1 LRPYTTITD
10 LKNKHTVTMSTTKT
24 IVVVVDPIEHIPKE
38 LNFEPT
44 NINSLI
50 ASKFP
55 CQPLNN
61 KTNFAINF
69 NYKHAPT
76 TLYPNFMLGPQ
87 EISPGHI
94 ALASEHMLPPRQQS
108 RLMTELASHDQPGSP
123 SQLGVKITK
132 KEFQSCIAGDGN
144 VEARFR
150 LSRVVRELSSSKVP
164 VKLDSLVMVVGQ
176 VEGFGAWFVSKERKG

>member
-1 LRPYTTITD
+1 
-10 LKNKHTVTMSTTKT
+10 MSTTTKT

-44 NINSLI
+44 DINSLI
-50 ASKFP
+50 TSKFP
-55 CQPLNN
+55 CQSLNN
-61 KTNFAINF
+61 KTDFAINF
-69 NYKHAPT
+69 NNKHAPAA
-76 TLYPNFMLGPQ
+76 LYPNFMFGPQ

-94 ALASEHMLPPRQQS
+94 ALASKHMLPPRQQS
-108 RLMTELASHDQPGSP
+108 RLMTDLASHDQPGSP

-144 VEARFR
+144 VEARFW

-164 VKLDSLVMVVGQ
+164 VKLDSLVMVLVGQ